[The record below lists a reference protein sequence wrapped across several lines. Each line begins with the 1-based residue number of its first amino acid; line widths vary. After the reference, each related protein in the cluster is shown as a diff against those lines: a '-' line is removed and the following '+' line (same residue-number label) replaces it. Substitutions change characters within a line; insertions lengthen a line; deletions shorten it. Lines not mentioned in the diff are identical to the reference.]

1 MKAIEMDKAYDPKG
15 FEDRIYTLWKEAGVF
30 KPENTAKGKAEAA
43 GEPPYVIVIPP
54 PNVTG
59 ILHLGH
65 GLGLSIMD
73 IIIRYH
79 RMRGEVTL
87 WVPGT
92 DHAGI
97 ATQHV
102 VEEMLQSQ
110 GKTRDDLGR
119 EKFLEETWKLK
130 DEHHAIISRQIARV
144 GASVDWDRERF
155 TLDEGLSHAVRE
167 VFVTLYERDL
177 VYKGNY
183 LVNWCTSC
191 GTAIA
196 DDEVEHEDTP
206 GKMYHIRYPFAD
218 GSGFVELATTRPE
231 TMLGDTAVAIH
242 PEDER
247 YAKLV
252 GKTLLLPLTTREIPL
267 IADTYVDREFGTGV
281 VKITPAH
288 DPNDWEV
295 ARRHDLPVLNILTPD
310 GRLNDAVP
318 EKYRSLKVLEAREKV
333 LEDLKAGGFY
343 LREEGITHAV
353 GHCYRCN
360 SVIEPYLSEQW
371 FVRMKPM
378 AEKALASWRRGEI
391 IFYPKKWENTYEHWL
406 ENIRDWCVSRQLW
419 WGHRIPAWYCKD
431 CGKTSVSRNDLA
443 ACPACGSKNIEQDP
457 DVLDTWF
464 SSWLWPFTVMGWENG
479 KCDTPD
485 FRRYYPTTALITGY
499 DIIFFW
505 VARMIMA
512 GLEFTGSAPFRDVY
526 ITQLIRDKQGR
537 KMSKSLGNGIDP
549 LEVIDDFGSDALRFT
564 LAYLCAQGQDILM
577 DKESFR
583 LGSKF
588 ANKVWNASRY
598 ILMNLEGRKLV
609 GNPALLPV
617 DRWIYSR
624 LNSTAGVMEEAF
636 LSYRFNDAAQR
647 AYEYFWNDFCDWYV
661 EATKLS
667 IKGGTDEEKDRA
679 TSVLLDVLAQSLRL
693 LHPLLPFLTEEIYSK
708 LPNVKPGEVLIIAPY
723 PVYSEK
729 LSDEKAEKDFAFLQD
744 LVRQVRTLRSE
755 CTVPPDVRLKVL
767 VRTGKE
773 DLLKEN
779 SSLVKLLAGMGELAT
794 DGTGERPAGS
804 IGLAGNEF
812 EAFVLI
818 ADAVD
823 TALLRQKFAKEL
835 EKDRKYIEGLRAKL
849 ANEKFVRNAPP
860 ELVAGEKLKLEESL
874 SRTGKLESYIRD
886 MA

>member
-1 MKAIEMDKAYDPKG
+1 MDKAYDPKG
-15 FEDRIYTLWKEAGVF
+15 FEDRIYALWKEAGVF

-43 GEPPYVIVIPP
+43 GEAPYVIVIPP

-65 GLGLSIMD
+65 GLGISIMD

-97 ATQHV
+97 STQHV
-102 VEEMLQSQ
+102 VEMMLQSQ
-110 GKTRDDLGR
+110 GKTRKEIGR
-119 EKFLEETWKLK
+119 EKFLEETWKVK
-130 DEHHAIISRQIARV
+130 DNHHAIISEQIARV

-167 VFVTLYERDL
+167 VFVSLYERDL

-206 GKMYHIRYPFAD
+206 GKMYHIRYPFVD

-231 TMLGDTAVAIH
+231 TMLGDTAVAVH

-252 GKTLLLPLTTREIPL
+252 GKTLLLPLTTRELPL

-295 ARRHDLPVLNILTPD
+295 ARRHNLQVLNILTPD

-343 LREEGITHAV
+343 IREEGITHAV

-391 IFYPKKWENTYEHWL
+391 IFYPRKWENTYEHWL

-431 CGKTSVSRNDLA
+431 CGKTSVSRDDLG

-464 SSWLWPFTVMGWENG
+464 SSWLWPFTVMGWENER
-479 KCDTPD
+479 CDTPD
-485 FRRYYPTTALITGY
+485 FRKYYPTTALITGY

-512 GLEFTGSAPFRDVY
+512 GLEFTGKAPFRDVY

-537 KMSKSLGNGIDP
+537 KMSKTLGNGIDP
-549 LEVIDDFGSDALRFT
+549 LEIIDDFGADALRFT

-598 ILMNLEGRKLV
+598 IMMNLEGRKPV
-609 GNPALLPV
+609 ENPDLLQA

-624 LNSTAGVMEEAF
+624 LNSTAKVMEEAF

-667 IKGGTDEEKDRA
+667 IKGGSDKEKDRA
-679 TSVLLDVLAQSLRL
+679 TTVLLNVLAQSLRL
-693 LHPLLPFLTEEIYSK
+693 LHPLLPFLTEEIYGK
-708 LPNVKPGEVLIIAPY
+708 LPNVKTGELLISAPY
-723 PVYSEK
+723 PVYIKE
-729 LSDEKAEKDFAFLQD
+729 LADEKAEKDFAFLQD

-755 CTVPPDVRLKVL
+755 CTVPPDVRLKVM
-767 VRTGKE
+767 VRTGREK
-773 DLLKEN
+773 LLEEN
-779 SSLVKLLAGMGELAT
+779 SSLVKLLAGMGELAV
-794 DGTGERPAGS
+794 DGSGGKGERPAGS
-804 IGLAGNEF
+804 IGLAGNDF
-812 EAFVLI
+812 EAFVSI

-823 TALLRQKFAKEL
+823 TALLRQKFVKEL
-835 EKDRKYIEGLRAKL
+835 EKDKKYIEGLRAKL
-849 ANEKFVRNAPP
+849 ANEKFIRNAPP

>member
-1 MKAIEMDKAYDPKG
+1 MEKAYDPKG
-15 FEDRIYTLWKEAGVF
+15 FEDRIYTLWKKAGVF

-110 GKTRDDLGR
+110 GRTRYDLGR

-144 GASVDWDRERF
+144 GASVDWERERF